1 MWIVEFM
8 LQGLASLAFW
18 RLQFFDNYQSINGK
32 VERLRERAA
41 MILLSV
47 GFPAAILV
55 PSRRLLLN
63 HTWLWN
69 WRWLRRKWNVI
80 WKVSPLYNGQYTGII
95 ANKNQIYKFSQLA
108 CGKSFIV
115 LHVAVYEEKWR
126 KNRGSLK
133 TKILYTKI
141 KSSKNIFMITEMST
155 GIRILVL
162 LKKSLSIIVWSLAVF
177 QKLSGLFGIPRTEM
191 RAYL

>member
-1 MWIVEFM
+1 
-8 LQGLASLAFW
+8 
-18 RLQFFDNYQSINGK
+18 
-32 VERLRERAA
+32 
-41 MILLSV
+41 
-47 GFPAAILV
+47 
-55 PSRRLLLN
+55 
-63 HTWLWN
+63 
-69 WRWLRRKWNVI
+69 
-80 WKVSPLYNGQYTGII
+80 LYNGQYTGII

-162 LKKSLSIIVWSLAVF
+162 LKKSLSIIV
-177 QKLSGLFGIPRTEM
+177 
-191 RAYL
+191 